1 MRHVFAAPPDARIAL
16 PDVIPEISGA
26 VADDVVDAAV
36 VAWSARR
43 IFAGQL
49 AGRVVVV
56 ASVVVDGAAS
66 SPPLHPSG
74 YSQP

>member
-1 MRHVFAAPPDARIAL
+1 MRHVFAAPPDAGIAL

-43 IFAGQL
+43 IL
-49 AGRVVVV
+49 AGAARTFPDPPEETNARRV
-56 ASVVVDGAAS
+56 AIWC
-66 SPPLHPSG
+66 
-74 YSQP
+74 

>member
-1 MRHVFAAPPDARIAL
+1 LSEASGPLTKGLTAPVGPVAPRMRAIMRLDSQ
-16 PDVIPEISGA
+16 IPRST
-26 VADDVVDAAV
+26 
-36 VAWSARR
+36 SAMR
-43 IFAGQL
+43 